1 MGTFEQRRSR
11 FKRFTIT
18 MILIGMIYSY
28 LSFFDKWNHFF
39 FRMISKAEWAEI
51 NRKLKE
57 GSGEEQRSQKN
68 PLEKE
73 KTLSP
78 KEAENKIKEHEQILI
93 EMRKEVSSLGY
104 IVSQHQS
111 YFEMLQKLSEQQ
123 KIEIMKR

>member
-1 MGTFEQRRSR
+1 
-11 FKRFTIT
+11 
-18 MILIGMIYSY
+18 
-28 LSFFDKWNHFF
+28 
-39 FRMISKAEWAEI
+39 MISKLEWAEI
-51 NRKLKE
+51 NRRLKE